1 MDIIS
6 STFDQI
12 DKIRMDG
19 WLYSILIILGV
30 ATLKYQLELV
40 EKFNIDNRIK
50 KQKMVMRQILW

>member
-6 STFDQI
+6 SSFDQI

-30 ATLKYQLELV
+30 ATLKYRLELV